1 MDRWRSDNARGLY
14 DLIVQFESGPGLQF
28 DQIGA
33 IDQLKQ
39 LPRLE
44 RTVVAI
50 QFMVVAV
57 FMTVAAVWLL

>member
-1 MDRWRSDNARGLY
+1 MARWRSDNARGLHA
-14 DLIVQFESGPGLQF
+14 LIAQFESGPGLQF

-33 IDQLKQ
+33 IDQLKR

-50 QFMVVAV
+50 QFVVVAV